1 VREASNNV
9 RNLTIEHEWKMQTK
23 KKLEKKRFGIISDE
37 NHGTSKSISTAS
49 FCFLLC
55 KNVWNSDFKE
65 FRSQSIIV
73 PSLKMSLYPS
83 KNLNIF
89 MVFLLSNKTKSHCA
103 ILNKIEYFW
112 IKEEKT
118 SLSFFKY
125 FWKKTKKKF
134 FFCKMFIL
142 FLSN

>member
-1 VREASNNV
+1 MKNANEEKIGEEKIRNYFRWKS
-9 RNLTIEHEWKMQTK
+9 RNLEINFDCK
-23 KKLEKKRFGIISDE
+23 
-37 NHGTSKSISTAS
+37 
-49 FCFLLC
+49 FLFLTLRI
-55 KNVWNSDFKE
+55 VWNSDFKE

-125 FWKKTKKKF
+125 FWKKTKKKVF
-134 FFCKMFIL
+134 LLQDVHIIL
-142 FLSN
+142 KQLNYRTLGVSF